1 MPRGFEVQETC
12 RNKGDDPETDNDRPD
27 GEDQLPEAPVF
38 GVGRLALPDAKDLS
52 KETDDENNAAEDN
65 GKPSHGYPFYS
76 TAAII
81 GKRCALR
88 DERTRVRVKTEAK
101 RPGRR
106 GRIAAIVLLF
116 LQHQDGS
123 DHQEL
128 SG

>member
-1 MPRGFEVQETC
+1 VTGRFEVQETC
-12 RNKGDDPETDNDRPD
+12 GDKGNDPKTNDDGSD
-27 GEDQLPEAPVF
+27 GEDKFAEASVF
-38 GVGRLALPDAKDLS
+38 GVSGPSLPDPEDLS
-52 KETDDENNAAEDN
+52 EETDDENNAADDN
-65 GKPSHGYPFYS
+65 GKPSHDYPFYS

-123 DHQEL
+123 DHQGL